1 MSVRVALPLALPS
14 DAPPAGACV
23 RVERPEPGLA
33 VLVLDPPHRSLAVLD
48 LPLMRDLGA
57 ALERLA
63 ADEGL
68 EGLVVTGRDPT
79 SFAAGADLETL
90 EGLEDAGVATEL
102 ARFGQRVF
110 QRLADLRA
118 RTVAAVGGPVPGGA
132 CELALACERIVLA
145 NDPRTRIGLPE
156 VKLGILPGWGGTQRL
171 PRRLG
176 VTRALEAILLGRLHA
191 PKLAL
196 RIGLVD
202 RLAWPEDL
210 VRVAGNVAMGRES
223 LPGPQRGARG
233 WLVDRNPLALG
244 LVRRKVEAEIARET
258 GGHYPAPRAAAELV
272 LAAPRTPLE
281 EGLER
286 EARALGTLAVS
297 PVCKNL
303 VRLFRMSEEAK
314 RLARLPDGSEAPA
327 VRRAGVVG
335 AGVMGAA
342 IAGLMAEKGI
352 AVRLSDVERAPLD
365 AALVAHRRR
374 VRRDLERRRI
384 ERHEAGAALDR
395 LEVGTGLV
403 GFAHCELVVEAV
415 AERLEVKRSVFA
427 ELARQVAQDAVLAT
441 NTSSLSVDRIAE
453 GLAGAE
459 RFTGMHFF
467 NPAHRM
473 PLVEVVR
480 GSRSGWA
487 ALARTARLALQLG
500 KTPVVVRDVAG
511 FLVNR
516 VLAPY
521 LDEAARVLEERVDPL
536 KLERVAKAFGMP
548 MGPLE
553 LLDAIGFDIAVHAA
567 RSLEEA
573 YGARMRPSPV
583 LARMLEAGLKGEKGG
598 AGFYLY
604 AAPTAGG
611 GGGRPEKQGLNPD
624 LGRFLGT
631 KPARSLDI
639 SEQGIVDQLVLSMVN
654 EAARALEEQVVA
666 GPRELD
672 LATVL
677 GMGFPPFRGGLLRYA
692 DARGLRDVVDTLR
705 RIAAAPDVLARN
717 GGRERFQPAP
727 LLLDLA
733 GRGGRFHS
741 S

>member
-1 MSVRVALPLALPS
+1 MSLQTALPMTLAS
-14 DAPPAGACV
+14 DAPPPGACV

-68 EGLVVTGRDPT
+68 EGLVVTGREPT

-90 EGLEDAGVATEL
+90 EALEDAAVATEL

-132 CELALACERIVLA
+132 CELALACDRIVLA
-145 NDPRTRIGLPE
+145 KDPRTRIGLPE

-176 VTRALEAILLGRLHA
+176 VTRALEAILSGRLHA

-202 RLAWPEDL
+202 RLAWPQDL
-210 VRVAGNVAMGRES
+210 LRVAGNVAMGRES
-223 LPGPQRGARG
+223 LPGPRRGAQE
-233 WLVDRNPLALG
+233 WLVDRNPLALA

-258 GGHYPAPRAAAELV
+258 GGHYPAPGAAAELV

-286 EARALGTLAVS
+286 EARALGRLAVS

-303 VRLFRMSEEAK
+303 VRIFRMSEEAK

-342 IAGLMAEKGI
+342 IAGLMAEKGV
-352 AVRLSDVERAPLD
+352 AVRLSDVARAPLD

-384 ERHEAGAALDR
+384 ERHEAEAALDR
-395 LEVGTGLV
+395 LEVGTGLA
-403 GFAHCELVVEAV
+403 GFARCELVVEAV
-415 AERLEVKRSVFA
+415 AERVEVKRSVFA
-427 ELARQVAQDAVLAT
+427 ELARQVAKDTGLAT

-453 GLAGAE
+453 GLEGPA

-467 NPAHRM
+467 NPVHRM

-480 GSRSGWA
+480 GSRSSAA

-500 KTPVVVRDVAG
+500 KTPVVVLDVAG

-553 LLDAIGFDIAVHAA
+553 LLDEIGFDVAVHAA

-583 LARMLEAGLKGEKGG
+583 LARMLEAGLKGKKGG

-604 AAPTAGG
+604 AEPK
-611 GGGRPEKQGLNPD
+611 GGGRPEKQGLNSD

-639 SEQGIVDQLVLSMVN
+639 SEQGIVDQLVLSMLN

-672 LATVL
+672 LATVF

-705 RIAAAPDVLARN
+705 RTAAAPDVLARN

-727 LLLDLA
+727 LLLELA
-733 GRGGRFHS
+733 GRGGCFHS
-741 S
+741 A